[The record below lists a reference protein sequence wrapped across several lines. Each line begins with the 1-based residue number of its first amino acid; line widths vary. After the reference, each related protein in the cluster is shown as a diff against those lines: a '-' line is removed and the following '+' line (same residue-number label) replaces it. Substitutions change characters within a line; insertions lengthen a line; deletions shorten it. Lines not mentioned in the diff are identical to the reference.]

1 MGNNGINLELTAD
14 LHDGRT
20 DGRGRTDVDGR
31 TDGRVARDGMRHGDF
46 AGRRHGH

>member
-31 TDGRVARDGMRHGDF
+31 VARDGVRHGDF